1 MQRGFNAM
9 QSAHEKL
16 NSRLAQKKD
25 RTAALEQENK
35 DLREQ
40 LLNFKGASSG
50 VDPSTATASKARV
63 TSRFFGAVTTSKTNN
78 AENAQDAVDKSQS
91 FEESLLITGRDAFHL
106 DDDDDDCIM
115 LESTAAQDIDD
126 FDAQMLP
133 PSNRHLQP
141 TGVSAVSKNKQ
152 ASSMR
157 GSAKWAAMALKG
169 SCHAL
174 GDKKRAK
181 PKFS

>member
-16 NSRLAQKKD
+16 GSRLAQKKD

-63 TSRFFGAVTTSKTNN
+63 TSRFRP
-78 AENAQDAVDKSQS
+78 
-91 FEESLLITGRDAFHL
+91 L
-106 DDDDDDCIM
+106 
-115 LESTAAQDIDD
+115 
-126 FDAQMLP
+126 
-133 PSNRHLQP
+133 
-141 TGVSAVSKNKQ
+141 
-152 ASSMR
+152 
-157 GSAKWAAMALKG
+157 
-169 SCHAL
+169 
-174 GDKKRAK
+174 
-181 PKFS
+181 